1 MNDVKANSSEQYK
14 NAQKFLEF
22 SSFADSLNDGLYVTD
37 PDGLFIYGG
46 PERLRGICIDK
57 K

>member
-1 MNDVKANSSEQYK
+1 MEKLTEILKQAFFK
-14 NAQKFLEF
+14 NKTGKEL
-22 SSFADSLNDGLYVTD
+22 LLCKR
-37 PDGLFIYGG
+37 G

>member
-1 MNDVKANSSEQYK
+1 MEMSVKKCYQLLKRDEIED
-14 NAQKFLEF
+14 KF
-22 SSFADSLNDGLYVTD
+22 NR
-37 PDGLFIYGG
+37 G